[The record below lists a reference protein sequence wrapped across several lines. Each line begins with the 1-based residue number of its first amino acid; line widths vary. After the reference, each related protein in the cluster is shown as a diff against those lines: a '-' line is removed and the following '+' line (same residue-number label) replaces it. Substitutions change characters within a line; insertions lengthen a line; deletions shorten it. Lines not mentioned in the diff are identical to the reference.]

1 MARVRALDGLRAVA
15 VMLVFLKHL
24 QLPAFRGGWV
34 GVDIFFVLSGFLIT
48 SMLLGEHER
57 TGRIDLKSF
66 WVRRLARLYP
76 ALIAMVVLGLAVAP
90 ERFAGHPGVA
100 WSAVIALTYTQDL
113 TRFWTPYAGGFDHTW
128 SLAVEEQFYLLWP
141 LAVLLCRGRRAAIG
155 VLAAGVA
162 VAGAGSLYLYGGFVP
177 PARNVAYFFLH
188 TRGWE
193 IVVGCLLAVVLSKVR
208 MPALLGSALLWL
220 ALPATAAVVLLC
232 GRPTTPLW
240 VAVGVAVA
248 LSVVVVA
255 SLVSAPRATVGRVL
269 SLAPLVW
276 LGRVSYGVYLYHWVL
291 IRLVYR
297 HLTPYDGLPYATALK
312 QGTVVAITLAVAGL
326 SYHLLERP
334 IQDVVRR
341 HLERTAAGLPRGRR
355 MRHAAGAPADLT
367 IDLREPSLLV
377 PAGGP
382 DVWDWPAAAV
392 PRAAEPFGADPFA
405 ADPFAADPFVAPSFA
420 AAPFSAE
427 PLNAEP
433 LAAEPVVVQRVSID
447 ELFGE
452 SAAVG
457 PTGRHTGE
465 RPSGAHVRSGPAPD
479 GPVSAEPVSQH
490 AWMGPDGLVI
500 PMPGRDALHPSGSL

>member
-57 TGRIDLKSF
+57 TGRIDLRSF

-76 ALIAMVVLGLAVAP
+76 ALIAMVVLGLAIAP
-90 ERFAGHPGVA
+90 ERFAGHPGVT

-155 VLAAGVA
+155 VLAAGIA
-162 VAGAGSLYLYGGFVP
+162 VAGAGSLYLYGGLVP

-193 IVVGCLLAVVLSKVR
+193 IVVGCLLAVVLTRVR
-208 MPALLGSALLWL
+208 VPALLGSALLWL

-240 VAVGVAVA
+240 VAVGAAVV

-255 SLVSAPRATVGRVL
+255 ALVSAPRATVGRVL

-276 LGRVSYGVYLYHWVL
+276 LGRVSYGVYLYHWVV

-312 QGTVVAITLAVAGL
+312 QATVVAVTLAVAGL

-334 IQDVVRR
+334 IQVGVRR

-355 MRHAAGAPADLT
+355 MRHAAGAGAAPDLT

-382 DVWDWPAAAV
+382 DVWDWPAVAA
-392 PRAAEPFGADPFA
+392 PSAAGPFA
-405 ADPFAADPFVAPSFA
+405 ADPFAADPFAAEAFGADPSG
-420 AAPFSAE
+420 
-427 PLNAEP
+427 
-433 LAAEPVVVQRVSID
+433 AEPVVVQRVSID
-447 ELFGE
+447 ALFG
-452 SAAVG
+452 G
-457 PTGRHTGE
+457 PVEPAPAERHAGE